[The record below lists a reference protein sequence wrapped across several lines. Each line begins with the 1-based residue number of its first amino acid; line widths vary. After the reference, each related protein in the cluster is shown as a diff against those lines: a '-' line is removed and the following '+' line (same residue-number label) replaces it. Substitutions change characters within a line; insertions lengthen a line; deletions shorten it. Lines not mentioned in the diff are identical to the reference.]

1 MSKYV
6 SKDGKFNSKKWIREM
21 TVMTNQDINGQGNSL
36 AYRFTD
42 TQQKAVEK
50 FLKKNS
56 AQPEVKELLGTRMDK
71 YSSGVYVKI
80 GRGVYELY
88 ASRGVY
94 RLGAGGKLSRW
105 TPAMEKEVV
114 KFLGEGK
121 IELAESAND
130 NRMKVLNTAT
140 YKRMD
145 GLHHVRNMKSAMNFL
160 IDIAQE
166 LQEEG
171 FEREEIAEFIEKKV
185 YYNVMLK
192 FL

>member
-121 IELAESAND
+121 IELAERLDSSTF
-130 NRMKVLNTAT
+130 R
-140 YKRMD
+140 RMD

-160 IDIAQE
+160 ADIYHE
-166 LQEEG
+166 LEDEG
-171 FEREEIAEFIEKKV
+171 FEPDEILEFFTMKMEQK
-185 YYNVMLK
+185 LGGRTR
-192 FL
+192 